1 MLCELRKMK
10 LGQKQELFSRFE
22 CLIVPKANSLGFEVR
37 GGEYQRFEQQAR
49 YNASHCG
56 ICKGVKSTHKPGH
69 PDEGHR
75 FRAIGIV
82 NSVHRVKLAKDIILT
97 RNGKVCNKLEDY
109 RELGE
114 WWEQLHP
121 LCRWGGRF
129 HDAYH
134 FSFEHQGRK

>member
-1 MLCELRKMK
+1 MK
-10 LGQKQELFSRFE
+10 LGQKQELFSRLE
-22 CLIVPKANSLGFEVR
+22 CQITPNANSMGYEVR
-37 GGEYQRFEQQAR
+37 GGEYLRFEQQAR

-56 ICKGVKSTHKPGH
+56 ICKKHKTKHKSQK
-69 PDEGHR
+69 HR

-82 NSVHRVKLAKDIILT
+82 NSLHRLKLAKDVILT
-97 RNGKVCNKLEDY
+97 KHGKVCNDWEDY
-109 RELGE
+109 LELGV

-134 FSFEHQGRK
+134 FSLEHQGRK